1 MANQTPRPSVVDK
14 SITPKITLAGSKKP
28 VVVVVPPLSGK

>member
-14 SITPKITLAGSKKP
+14 SITPKITLAGSIKP
-28 VVVVVPPLSGK
+28 VKTVVPTLSGK